1 MLNRKFGAG
10 LVVVVALVCS
20 YGCDRAGS
28 GVEQAEEHAEAAQAE
43 EELES
48 DERAGEDVPDE
59 PPPPPGHSM
68 ESIFAS
74 LDWDEDGM
82 INCGELRQAQC
93 FGNGGMLFAEAV
105 GYTTPLSPSA
115 CSRHAACAALLARGM
130 EFDETLITRDEL
142 VAAFMQLDAD
152 GDGVVT
158 CAEVPDAGSCFE
170 GDENTVIA
178 FNDCIGDMGCQ
189 PQIPFDGWFGETV
202 EVNDEREEVEPVLDA
217 TGDEQPESAE

>member
-1 MLNRKFGAG
+1 MSKKNLAWNVI
-10 LVVVVALVCS
+10 LCVAVTLS
-20 YGCDRAGS
+20 WGCER
-28 GVEQAEEHAEAAQAE
+28 AEAPGEPSTRVEPSSQGQAT
-43 EELES
+43 ES
-48 DERAGEDVPDE
+48 DEPEEQE

-158 CAEVPDAGSCFE
+158 CAEVPDAGGCFE